1 MDYSRFDDTTLL
13 RLMARSNPEALS
25 ELYDRYNRLIY
36 GLSLQ
41 ATGEQASAEE
51 VTQDTF
57 LRAWEN
63 AGAYQSEKG
72 KVSTWLAS
80 IARNRSIDLLRR
92 KQARRENSQ
101 VSLDELPAF
110 ALTDDENVE
119 KKVDRLS
126 IQRRVRQVL
135 AQLPADQRET
145 LALAYFRGMTHEQIA
160 KALDQP
166 LGTVKTRIR
175 LGMQKLR
182 QFLQE
187 EMAEEDQA

>member
-187 EMAEEDQA
+187 EMAEEDQI

>member
-1 MDYSRFDDTTLL
+1 
-13 RLMARSNPEALS
+13 MARSNPEALS

-187 EMAEEDQA
+187 EMAEEDQI